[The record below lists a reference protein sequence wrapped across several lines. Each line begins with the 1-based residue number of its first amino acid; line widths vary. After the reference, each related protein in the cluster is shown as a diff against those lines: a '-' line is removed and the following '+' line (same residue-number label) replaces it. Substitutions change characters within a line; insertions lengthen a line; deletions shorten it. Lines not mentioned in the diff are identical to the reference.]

1 MPHRLDP
8 LLDPESIVIVG
19 ASTSGGMGSRL
30 IKNLQHGGFKGKLF
44 GLHPKNKEAFGVPCY
59 PDFKSLPEKVDHAIF
74 AVSDQRI
81 EGLIDAA
88 IEADVKAMSIMSM
101 LFIDDDKEP
110 YLKDRIQL
118 KLKDADILLCGANGM
133 GFFHIEKGVWV
144 NGYYTRPNHEPG
156 GICIISQSGS
166 GLAGIIDCEERI
178 NLNLSVSSG
187 SELTVGAED
196 YLDYVL
202 HQQSTKAVGMFLE
215 TIRKPDQM
223 IQAFQLAKERK
234 IPIVV
239 LKTGRTEQSA
249 ELTVSHSGG
258 LAGVDDYY
266 DALFEKYGI
275 QRVADMDELATTLI
289 MFDQPHTLATG
300 NMVSIH
306 DSGGERQLMI
316 DIADQ
321 QGVEFAELEDGTTQ
335 KLKEI
340 LEPGL
345 PAVNPLDAWGKGLE
359 DADQIMADCITEMLD
374 DPNASMAAIVM
385 DRGPL
390 GLIHEEY
397 IDYYMKQANDRT
409 GKPVFLVTNRQGT
422 GIHPLVVEATKMGMP
437 VLDGIQSFLAGV
449 RCLHQYRDFLSRKDV
464 VDIDLDS
471 DKLKKHQDQLE
482 QNDFVSEAD
491 ALNMFFDL
499 GLNANQS
506 KIINNEEELL
516 SEAKVIDF
524 PLVLKTAVED
534 VYHKSE
540 LNGVYLNI
548 DSEEKLRLSY
558 EQLQEK
564 HPGKALLARM
574 IQSEGIEMIV
584 GMTTDQQLGPMVT
597 IGFGGYYAEAL
608 NDTVTMMPPFS
619 KQAAKEAL
627 KSLKMKSLF
636 EGYRGSKPVDLDAFA
651 EFASRFSMIA
661 LELSNQICEI
671 DLNPVILGSDICI
684 AVDALISLHQHNN

>member
-44 GLHPKNKEAFGVPCY
+44 GLHPKNKDAFGVPCY

-166 GLAGIIDCEERI
+166 GVAGIIDCEERI

-449 RCLHQYRDFLSRKDV
+449 RCLHQYRDFLSREDV
-464 VDIDLDS
+464 IDLNLDS

-482 QNDFVSEAD
+482 QSDFVSEAD

-516 SEAKVIDF
+516 SEAKSMDF

-558 EQLQEK
+558 EQLQEQ

>member
-449 RCLHQYRDFLSRKDV
+449 RCLHQYRDFLSREDV
-464 VDIDLDS
+464 IDLNLDS

-482 QNDFVSEAD
+482 QSNFVSEAD

-516 SEAKVIDF
+516 SEAKSMDF

>member
-74 AVSDQRI
+74 AVSDKRI

-118 KLKDADILLCGANGM
+118 KLKDAEILLCGANGM

-289 MFDQPHTLATG
+289 MFDQPHQLATG

-321 QGVEFAELEDGTTQ
+321 QGVEFAELEDVTTQ

-449 RCLHQYRDFLSRKDV
+449 RCLHQYRDFLTRKDTI
-464 VDIDLDS
+464 DIDLDS
-471 DKLKKHQDQLE
+471 EKLEKYQDQLK
-482 QNDFVSEAD
+482 QTNFVSEAD

-506 KIINNEEELL
+506 KIINNEDELL
-516 SEAKVIDF
+516 SEAKAMDF

-558 EQLQEK
+558 EQLQEQ

-619 KQAAKEAL
+619 KQAAKEAA

>member
-19 ASTSGGMGSRL
+19 ATTSGGMGSRL

-74 AVSDQRI
+74 AVSDERL

-101 LFIDDDKEP
+101 LFIDDDEKP
-110 YLKDRIQL
+110 YLKDRIQA
-118 KLKDADILLCGANGM
+118 KLKKADILLCGANGM

-144 NGYYTRPNHEPG
+144 NGHYTRPNHEPG

-166 GLAGIIDCEERI
+166 GVAGIIDCEERI

-202 HQQSTKAVGMFLE
+202 HQESTTVVGMFLE

-223 IQAFQLAKERK
+223 IQGFQLANERK

-266 DALFEKYGI
+266 NALFEKYGI

-289 MFDQPHTLATG
+289 MFDQPHTLANG
-300 NMVSIH
+300 NMVSLH
-306 DSGGERQLMI
+306 DSGGERQLII

-321 QGVEFAELEDGTTQ
+321 QGVEFAELEDDTTQ

-340 LEPGL
+340 LDPGL

-374 DPNASMAAIVM
+374 DPNASMAAVVM

-390 GLIHEEY
+390 GIIHEEY

-409 GKPVFLVTNRQGT
+409 GKPVFLVTNLQGT

-437 VLDGIQSFLAGV
+437 VLDGIHSFLAGV
-449 RCLHQYRDFLSRKDV
+449 RCLHQYRDFLKAHDEMN
-464 VDIDLDS
+464 IDLD
-471 DKLKKHQDQLE
+471 KEKIKFYQDQLSTA
-482 QNDFVSEAD
+482 DFFGEAD
-491 ALNMFFDL
+491 ALNMFSDL
-499 GLNANQS
+499 GIHANKSIIVSNQDDLLTLS
-506 KIINNEEELL
+506 KTL
-516 SEAKVIDF
+516 SF
-524 PLVLKTAVED
+524 PVVLKTAVD
-534 VYHKSE
+534 NVLHKSE
-540 LNGVYLNI
+540 LNAVYLGI
-548 DSEEKLRLSY
+548 ESQEHLLESY
-558 EQLQEK
+558 QELQK
-564 HPGKALLARM
+564 NLPGDALLASM
-574 IQSEGIEMIV
+574 IESNGIEMIL
-584 GMTTDQQLGPMVT
+584 GMTTDQQLGPMIT

-608 NDTVTMMPPFS
+608 KDAVTLMPPFT
-619 KQAAKEAL
+619 AETAKKAI
-627 KSLKMKSLF
+627 KSLRMKSLLD
-636 EGYRGSKPVDLDAFA
+636 GYRGTDPVDINAFA
-651 EFASRFSMIA
+651 QMASVFSLIAIEFKEQVS
-661 LELSNQICEI
+661 EI
-671 DLNPVILGSDICI
+671 DINPVILGKDNCI
-684 AVDALISLHQHNN
+684 AVDALISLHQQKK

>member
-118 KLKDADILLCGANGM
+118 KLKDAEILLCGANGM

-449 RCLHQYRDFLSRKDV
+449 RCLHQYRDFLSREDV
-464 VDIDLDS
+464 IDLNLDS

-482 QNDFVSEAD
+482 QSDFVSEAD

-516 SEAKVIDF
+516 SEAKSMDF

-558 EQLQEK
+558 EQLQEQ

-671 DLNPVILGSDICI
+671 DLNPVILGNDICI
-684 AVDALISLHQHNN
+684 AVDALISLHQRNN

>member
-118 KLKDADILLCGANGM
+118 KLKDAEILLCGANGM

-289 MFDQPHTLATG
+289 MFDQPHTLASG

-449 RCLHQYRDFLSRKDV
+449 RCLHQYRDFLSREDV
-464 VDIDLDS
+464 IDLNLDS

-482 QNDFVSEAD
+482 QSDFVSEAD

-516 SEAKVIDF
+516 SEAKSMDF

-558 EQLQEK
+558 EQLQEQ

>member
-110 YLKDRIQL
+110 YLKDRIHL
-118 KLKDADILLCGANGM
+118 KLKDAEILLCGANGM

-449 RCLHQYRDFLSRKDV
+449 RCLHQYRDFLSREDV
-464 VDIDLDS
+464 IDLNLDS

-482 QNDFVSEAD
+482 QSDFVSEAD

-516 SEAKVIDF
+516 SEAKSMDF

-558 EQLQEK
+558 EQLQEQ

>member
-118 KLKDADILLCGANGM
+118 KLKDAEILLCGANGM

-449 RCLHQYRDFLSRKDV
+449 RCLHQYRDFLSREDV
-464 VDIDLDS
+464 IDLNLDS

-482 QNDFVSEAD
+482 QSDFVSEAD

-516 SEAKVIDF
+516 SEAKSMDF

-558 EQLQEK
+558 EQLQEQ

-574 IQSEGIEMIV
+574 LQSEGIEMIV

>member
-110 YLKDRIQL
+110 YLKDRIHL
-118 KLKDADILLCGANGM
+118 KLKDAEILLCGANGM

-482 QNDFVSEAD
+482 QSDFVSEAD

-516 SEAKVIDF
+516 SEAKSMDF

>member
-101 LFIDDDKEP
+101 LLIDDDEEP

-202 HQQSTKAVGMFLE
+202 HQQSTKVVGMFLE

-464 VDIDLDS
+464 LDIDLDS

-482 QNDFVSEAD
+482 RSDFVSEAD

-516 SEAKVIDF
+516 SEAKSMDF

-558 EQLQEK
+558 EQLQEQ